1 MTKRWFR
8 HAGLILPPIAWAA
21 ATQLGQIMPAVDCRQ
36 GISWS
41 AISCGLLLII
51 SLSGIAASRTDSQGS
66 PGTERF
72 ILDGGYL
79 LGLAFVFALSLQGA
93 ASLLLE
99 PCQR

>member
-1 MTKRWFR
+1 MTARSLR

-21 ATQLGQIMPAVDCRQ
+21 ATQLGQITPVVDCRQ

-51 SLSGIAASRTDSQGS
+51 SLAAIAASRSASQ
-66 PGTERF
+66 PTLGTERF
-72 ILDGGYL
+72 ILNGGHL